1 MKKLLKNKK
10 GFTLLEVL
18 VTVGIVGVLSAIAIP
33 AYKQYKDN
41 ANRTAVKL
49 EVSSAHKAY
58 LAYDTANNSFCAD
71 LAGAGVATIGTSA
84 IYANASE
91 SFAGFSDTTACNL
104 GTGALENNV
113 AAETGGTPKP
123 IGDVGSCELSH
134 GSFTVGVGFIKTG
147 SIAEGYFITDT
158 ASGPTASNDGGT
170 CVLNGVSTACTNPHT
185 NKDACNNDAICEW
198 KSPASPTVKLCD
210 A

>member
-1 MKKLLKNKK
+1 MKNILKNKK

-49 EVSSAHKAY
+49 EVSSGQKAY
-58 LAYDTANNSFCAD
+58 LAYDTANNSFCTS

-91 SFAGFSDTTACNL
+91 GYAGFNNVGGGCSASN
-104 GTGALENNV
+104 LENDNNS
-113 AAETGGTPKP
+113 GTDLDPS
-123 IGDVGSCELSH
+123 SCELTH
-134 GSFTVGVGFIKTG
+134 GSFKLGAGFIKTG
-147 SIAEGYFITDT
+147 SVAEGYFITDED
-158 ASGPTASNDGGT
+158 SGPTASNDGGS
-170 CVLNGVSTACTNPHT
+170 CADDGGGGCSTPPGNKDDCNAATDCEWTSPTNP
-185 NKDACNNDAICEW
+185 KL
-198 KSPASPTVKLCD
+198 KLCD
-210 A
+210 V

>member
-41 ANRTAVKL
+41 ANETAVKL

-58 LAYDTANNSFCAD
+58 LAKDTVENSFCFN

-84 IYANASE
+84 VYKNASK
-91 SFAGFSDTTACNL
+91 SFAGFETDNCNP
-104 GTGALENNV
+104 GVTGDIGNDNGNAIGAATCAL
-113 AAETGGTPKP
+113 AA
-123 IGDVGSCELSH
+123 
-134 GSFTVGVGFIKTG
+134 GSFKLGAGFEKTNSRAVGYWISDG
-147 SIAEGYFITDT
+147 D
-158 ASGPTASNDGGT
+158 SGPTKSTPGSAHCTDTTYTAQLACEN
-170 CVLNGVSTACTNPHT
+170 NGKVWVTVSIT
-185 NKDACNNDAICEW
+185 DIC
-198 KSPASPTVKLCD
+198 A
-210 A
+210 